1 MSIKNVIDSAIYES
15 RSKFGNSIDLTKN
28 SMYGKVDN
36 NGEHVIPNYSQMVA
50 FKNKQFKSFN
60 FVHDAFVQFQEDMNF
75 RVVQGRGA
83 VGSQLFP
90 IEPSLATM
98 DVKKIYEKYLDT
110 SYRLF
115 TKTLLGTE
123 DEKKIINVQGLIDYF
138 IENLH
143 INYQT
148 LPVTLTKFVKSNLS
162 FVSPCVNGLMVEL
175 LKDQKNI
182 FNKNSNFVSEV
193 WFKNYLNSASKAGF
207 LVDKRIPWRLVANLN
222 SENMHVHMQ
231 KHGLTKDNFF
241 DAFYTKTSSLDI
253 QYLKNFFLL
262 SYKELIGQKSLD
274 DATNMYST
282 YPVRIDECNK
292 TISRVIKR
300 QTVDDEQYY
309 QMFFSDFFWI
319 KKYIGIRMFEEGLS
333 YSKNLKD
340 KLYFDT
346 YSVYMSAKEKGLNP
360 LIEASRY
367 VNLFLEQRG

>member
-1 MSIKNVIDSAIYES
+1 
-15 RSKFGNSIDLTKN
+15 
-28 SMYGKVDN
+28 MYGKVDN
-36 NGEHVIPNYSQMVA
+36 NGEHVIPNYSQMVM

-75 RVVQGRGA
+75 RPVQGRGA

-90 IEPSLATM
+90 AELSLASI
-98 DVKKIYEKYLDT
+98 DARKIYEGYLDT

-115 TKTLLGTE
+115 IKTLLGTE
-123 DEKKIINVQGLIDYF
+123 DEKKIINIQGLIDHF
-138 IENLH
+138 VNNIH
-143 INYQT
+143 VNYQT
-148 LPVTLTKFVKSNLS
+148 LPITLTKFIKSNLD

-175 LKDQKNI
+175 LKDRKDI

-231 KHGLTKDNFF
+231 KYGLTKDNFF
-241 DAFYTKTSSLDI
+241 DAFYIKTSSLDI

-274 DATNMYST
+274 DATNLYST
-282 YPVRIDECNK
+282 YPVRIDECDK

-300 QTVDDEQYY
+300 QTIDDEQYHK
-309 QMFFSDFFWI
+309 MFFNDFFWI
-319 KKYIGIRMFEEGLS
+319 KKYISIRMFEENIF

-346 YSVYMSAKEKGLNP
+346 YSVYSTASTKGLDP
-360 LIEASRY
+360 LVEASRY
-367 VNLFLEQRG
+367 INLFLEQRG